1 MIIQC
6 NLLKVKTF
14 FEESM
19 AMYNVCLTKENVGAN
34 RIFSVISIAL
44 ILFIFMN
51 PLAMAASIQKFNI
64 NSKYYAANNP
74 IIVTGAILDGNESGA
89 VNITIWV
96 RGTEFTGSATS
107 YQLIYASSGA
117 FSTTIDSPG
126 SSGDY
131 TVAATYVESGVNSQ
145 YLNMTVLGPD
155 DPGTIKT
162 FFSQGSVLVVSLS
175 VSHGITGPLNTGK
188 TGGNVTFDGRTFH
201 FLVSNDD
208 VAYMDDD
215 NDMNLSS
222 DSYGNSVVG
231 NLVEGS
237 KVKLN
242 ATTYTIMDIHNDTQ
256 IVLAQPIAPVFAG
269 GENRNVTFLVLN
281 STNDPLSQDIFMEYI
296 LNDGTAVS
304 NTTLSTNSNG
314 INTTSITIE
323 DASGIYHLIAGNIGH
338 LSFMVNT
345 NTIFSDIL
353 SEENKPKHTF
363 SRGELLRGALY
374 LKDISTGY
382 PVITATVTAVIRSQ
396 TNTSFILS
404 KNLTYDSNI
413 SAYTYSYEIPSTE
426 EETKYNVE
434 FTSVNN
440 SQTQKA
446 FTSYSIKSY
455 NLFLKPVS
463 KERQDSDGF
472 APGMQAFM
480 ILAGTNLSG
489 GENINIEDMV
499 AIDTSNFR
507 VNITSSTGTDVTP
520 SWNVMNQTTFFSYM
534 QVDTDIQSEIK
545 MMLGNNFTIIN
556 FTAPSTN
563 GMYNVVVQ
571 ANISGWVKASTTIS
585 VQDMFVHGEPVNK
598 NGWFNPKV
606 SPGGIVRLNIMAFN
620 PSTGERLIAE
630 NISEAGL
637 VEVWSEGANDI
648 VTEDMLNITLEEIQ
662 VQYGP
667 GNAEAIKVLKFT
679 ANDSQLGFHQVKF
692 WVNATIGGSPKKV
705 IGDGWFDEKSYEI
718 FVRPQSDSGMFKTFG
733 SGDNISLNVM
743 VRDVS
748 GNNVSSATI
757 EVSSLKYSMTGENI
771 PYGVD
776 SSQSTTT
783 NSNGEATLTILNTNR
798 NLKSG
803 FYIVRV
809 KMTTQDGVIDY
820 GNGWF
825 EVSNFIFF
833 AYSTSF
839 DNGLGRP
846 INFTLNAFN
855 SSFFSKNVSVTLTK
869 IISMGDFG
877 MMAPP
882 TVYNETDV
890 DVGYI
895 NGTDYYVYSA
905 GINKGG
911 NFEFIF
917 EATDGNSTEVRRA
930 WVNLRSF
937 VTWVDTNNVYE
948 FSTTGFMNA
957 TVVASQDMRGGSSGS
972 INITNV
978 TVEKVMQEGMYM
990 TSYRSKSQMASITAT
1005 EKVSGVDNR
1014 INISVNTTGWGQGG
1028 YVMKLKVTDNQSN
1041 EVYTEFWFR
1050 MALAG
1055 VYMPEL
1061 NMINVNGGTYYTNKT
1076 SFNASTDVTSVKSK
1090 FADQSLGNVTAGKV
1104 SGRIV
1109 NDNSNDAVRIL
1120 QSNNENQIFQEWNP
1134 NDNPQFAMV
1143 VVDTVMR
1150 TVYIEYRNFTIDGN
1164 NIIDRTQYYNLSN
1177 SVTTQVFNASAGDTF
1192 TDYTGRTWRITSITD
1207 DGTVNIE
1214 GINALKNG
1222 LILNSTIMS
1231 RSISGKFLFGQ
1242 MWDDEWRDIDL
1253 DGDNQYMDDRYNIL
1267 MIDRTTS
1274 GIYDTIYVSNSTN
1287 FSRGYRDA
1295 SAGEAVGFGGNPTYL
1310 ISNKYQSGTY
1320 QLQFTT
1326 YRQGWKGMNLGTY
1339 ANGSIV
1345 KIPFLVSNPGGSA
1358 ISGSLVSIDSLID
1371 ESREQTPLTG
1381 VNATTDSNG
1390 LAIISINTSEVSIPT
1405 GSWMIIY
1412 NATIGSSNA
1421 VADDEMLWELPRF
1434 ELRNF
1439 VVSGALGIPG
1449 SIDLIKLNDSDTSDR
1464 IPGNNML
1471 ISYGDEIDFQRGIGF
1486 WWNYNGERYQLE
1498 YPFNDWWYNTTGF
1511 FNYSMDN
1518 GVTMNPGNGN
1528 LINSS
1533 NAKNVVIYNVTTIRN
1548 TGDLINLHFGE
1559 NNIYDMWRFNVTAIQ
1574 DTTSTSIKMSYKGW
1588 PWTWPDPQ
1596 QPWNQ
1601 PQNQTLN
1608 NNTGWWIGG
1617 LDFQVIDINATI
1629 VRLELRQPVLI
1640 ASIDAL
1646 SNLTDGND
1654 ANGEAKK
1661 MRGSVNSVNF
1671 GGNDYLIYGYEDN
1684 ATTSGDLVNWGRIET
1699 MDQVLVV
1706 NQTGGGSNRY
1716 RIGQLIPE
1724 LNNYYVAAAPEWG
1737 ARIFLL
1743 NGSVTN
1749 VFPIPPWTAD
1759 LPIFYTGRFSDQDIG
1774 LDIPTMGMGDPN
1786 MPTGPI
1792 TPDNRYSILM
1802 IDRLANGVNF
1812 PTEAIYDDDY
1822 DLTQLNSGS
1831 GLNEIIYDMYNNE
1844 SGYEDAIAQQ
1854 MNGGGGQMD
1863 ITYINMSEKFAW
1875 DVGTGNMQSWPM
1887 AIPTVN
1893 VSDSSVTGTAR
1904 TFAPK
1909 FDLNRSDNITIY
1921 VIAKDFSG
1929 VRINGVAELTQIKMS
1944 FGGNITNGFFDTLPM
1959 TFTMTT
1965 PINVT
1970 LADGEGLIT
1979 LTPDQLPD
1987 ELKSGSSYD
1996 FDFAELTAVVQI
2008 TEDGTGRVET
2018 LKNNFFVMAK
2028 DKMNQG
2034 GPMEG
2039 GKKSGGGGG
2048 DGGIPPGG

>member
-1 MIIQC
+1 M
-6 NLLKVKTF
+6 LVW
-14 FEESM
+14 
-19 AMYNVCLTKENVGAN
+19 LTKENVRKKN
-34 RIFSVISIAL
+34 IVSVISIAL
-44 ILFIFMN
+44 VVFIFMN

-64 NSKYYAANNP
+64 NSKYYAANDP
-74 IIVTGAILDGNESGA
+74 ISVSGAILDGNASGA

-96 RGTEFTGSATS
+96 RGNEFTGSATS
-107 YQLIYASSGA
+107 YQLVYASSGA
-117 FSTTIDSPG
+117 FSTTINAPG
-126 SSGDY
+126 SSGEY

-145 YLNMTVLGPD
+145 YLNMTVLGAS
-155 DPGTIKT
+155 DPSTIKT
-162 FFSQGSVLVVSLS
+162 FFSQGPVLVVSLS
-175 VSHGITGPLNTGK
+175 GSHGITGPLSTGK
-188 TGGNVTFDGRTFH
+188 TGGSVTFDGRPFY

-215 NDMNLSS
+215 NEMNLSS
-222 DSYGNSVVG
+222 DISGNSVVG

-256 IVLAQPIAPVFAG
+256 IVLARPIAPVFAG
-269 GENRNVTFLVLN
+269 GETRNVTFLVLN
-281 STNDPLSQDIFMEYI
+281 STNYPLSQNILMEYI
-296 LNDGTAVS
+296 MNDGTAVS

-314 INTTSITIE
+314 INTTSITIQ

-363 SRGELLRGALY
+363 ARGETLKGALY
-374 LKDISTGY
+374 LKDVSTGY
-382 PVITATVTAVIRSQ
+382 PVTTATVRATIRSQ

-404 KNLTYDSNI
+404 KSLTYDSNI
-413 SAYTYSYEIPSTE
+413 SAYTYSYTIPSTE
-426 EETKYNVE
+426 EETTYNVE

-446 FTSYSIKSY
+446 FTSYNIKSY

-472 APGMQAFM
+472 APGMGAFM

-499 AIDTSNFR
+499 AINTSNFR
-507 VNITSSTGTDVTP
+507 VNITDSTGTDVTP
-520 SWNVMNQTTFFSYM
+520 SWNVMNQTAFFSYLG
-534 QVDTDIQSEIK
+534 VPTDIQSEIK

-563 GMYNVVVQ
+563 GIYNVVVQ

-606 SPGGIVRLNIMAFN
+606 SPGGFVRLNILAFN
-620 PSTGERLIAE
+620 PSTGGRLTAA

-648 VTEDMLNITLEEIQ
+648 VTEEMLNITLEQIQ

-667 GNAEAIKVLKFT
+667 GGSETIKVLKFT
-679 ANDSQLGFHQVKF
+679 ANDSHLGFHNVKF

-718 FVRPQSDSGMFKTFG
+718 FVKPQSDSGTGMFKAFG
-733 SGDNISLNVM
+733 SGDNITLSVK
-743 VRDVS
+743 VKDVS

-757 EVSSLKYSMTGENI
+757 EVSSLKYGMTGENI
-771 PYGVD
+771 PYGVN

-783 NSNGEATLTILNTNR
+783 NSNGEATLTIINTNR

-803 FYIVRV
+803 FYTVRV
-809 KMTTQDGVIDY
+809 KMTTQDGVTDY

-839 DNGLGRP
+839 DNGVGRP
-846 INFTLNAFN
+846 INFTLNTFDSNFN
-855 SSFFSKNVSVTLTK
+855 RKNVSVSLK
-869 IISMGDFG
+869 RIISMGDWE

-882 TVYNETDV
+882 TVYAEPNIN
-890 DVGYI
+890 VGYI
-895 NGTDYYVYSA
+895 NGTGYYNYST

-911 NFEFIF
+911 NFEFVF
-917 EATDGNSTEVRRA
+917 EATDGNSTEVGRA
-930 WVNLRSF
+930 WVNLKSF
-937 VTWVDTNNVYE
+937 VTWVDTNGVYE

-990 TSYRSKSQMASITAT
+990 TSYRSKSEMASITT
-1005 EKVSGVDNR
+1005 TQKVSGVDHR
-1014 INISVNTTGWGQGG
+1014 FNISVNTSGWAQGG

-1061 NMINVNGGTYYTNKT
+1061 NMVNVNGGTYYTNKT

-1090 FADQSLGNVTAGKV
+1090 FAGQSLGNVTAGKV
-1104 SGRIV
+1104 SGIIV
-1109 NDNSNDAVRIL
+1109 NDNTNDAVKIL
-1120 QSNNENQIFQEWNP
+1120 QSSNDNQIFNQGIVSQ
-1134 NDNPQFAMV
+1134 NPQFAMV
-1143 VVDTVMR
+1143 VVDTSQR
-1150 TVYIEYRNFTIDGN
+1150 TVYIEYRNTTEGGM
-1164 NIIDRTQYYNLSN
+1164 QYYNLSN
-1177 SVTTQVFNASAGDTF
+1177 NVTTQVFNKTEGDNF
-1192 TDYTGRTWRITSITD
+1192 TDYTGRTWRIKSITD
-1207 DGTVNIE
+1207 DGTVNLE

-1222 LILNSTIMS
+1222 IILNSTIMS
-1231 RSISGKFLFGQ
+1231 RSISGKFLLGN
-1242 MWDDEWRDIDL
+1242 MRDDEWRGIDL
-1253 DGDNQYMDDRYNIL
+1253 DGDNQYWNDTYHIL
-1267 MIDRTTS
+1267 MIDSATS
-1274 GIYDTIYVSNSTN
+1274 GIYNTVYVSNTTN
-1287 FSRGYRDA
+1287 FSRGYKDA
-1295 SAGEAVGFGGNPTYL
+1295 SAGAAVGFGGKPTYL

-1326 YRQGWKGMNLGTY
+1326 YRQGWGGMNLGTF
-1339 ANGSIV
+1339 ANGTIV
-1345 KIPFLVSNPGGSA
+1345 KIPFLVTNPGGSA
-1358 ISGSLVSIDSLID
+1358 IYGSNVSIDFLMD
-1371 ESREQTPLTG
+1371 ESRLQEPLSG
-1381 VNATTDSNG
+1381 INATTDTYG
-1390 LAIISINTSEVSIPT
+1390 LAIISINTSQRPIPT
-1405 GSWMIIY
+1405 GSWMIKY
-1412 NATIGSSNA
+1412 NATIGNSYA
-1421 VADDEMLWELPRF
+1421 VADDEMFWQLPRF

-1439 VVSGALGIPG
+1439 MVSGALGIPG
-1449 SIDLIKLNDSDTSDR
+1449 RIDLIKLNDTNTADG

-1486 WWNYNGERYQLE
+1486 WWNVGQRYQLE
-1498 YPFNDWWYNTTGF
+1498 YPFNDWWYNSTTNR
-1511 FNYSMDN
+1511 FNYSTDN
-1518 GVTMNPGNGN
+1518 GNTLNPGNGTR
-1528 LINSS
+1528 INSS
-1533 NAKNVVIYNVTTIRN
+1533 NAKSVVTYNVTTKKNIN
-1548 TGDLINLHFGE
+1548 TIINLSRGVNNFSDFG
-1559 NNIYDMWRFNVTAIQ
+1559 NMWLFNVTNIGVGQATIL
-1574 DTTSTSIKMSYKGW
+1574 MSYKGW
-1588 PWTWPDPQ
+1588 PWTWPDLQ

-1601 PQNQTLN
+1601 PQSQTFDLVN
-1608 NNTGWWIGG
+1608 NRNWWIGG
-1617 LDFQVIDINATI
+1617 LDFQVVDINQTNQS
-1629 VRLELRQPVLI
+1629 VQLQLMQPVLI

-1646 SNLTDGND
+1646 SNLTDGNPN
-1654 ANGEAKK
+1654 NGEADNL
-1661 MRGSVNSVNF
+1661 RGSVNNITF
-1671 GGNDYLIYGYEDN
+1671 NGHNYLVYGYEDI
-1684 ATTSGDLVNWGRIET
+1684 APTSGDLVNWGRIET
-1699 MDQVLVV
+1699 MDRVLVF
-1706 NQTGGGSNRY
+1706 NQTSGSSRIY
-1716 RIGQLIPE
+1716 RIGENISD
-1724 LNNYYVAAAPEWG
+1724 LNNYYVASAPEWG
-1737 ARIFLL
+1737 GKIFLL

-1749 VFPIPPWTAD
+1749 VFPIPQWTAD
-1759 LPIFYTGRFSDQDIG
+1759 SPIFYTGRFSDRDIG
-1774 LDIPTMGMGDPN
+1774 VDLPTLGAGGPDMPAGVITSDP
-1786 MPTGPI
+1786 
-1792 TPDNRYSILM
+1792 RYSILM

-1812 PTEAIYDDDY
+1812 PTQAIYDDDY
-1822 DLTQLNSGS
+1822 DLTELNSWSPSAGQVS
-1831 GLNEIIYDMYNNE
+1831 YDMYTNE
-1844 SGYEDAIAQQ
+1844 SGYGDAIS
-1854 MNGGGGQMD
+1854 MGGGPGMG
-1863 ITYINMSEKFAW
+1863 ITYTNMSEQFAW
-1875 DVGTGNMQSWPM
+1875 DVGTGNMQNWPL
-1887 AIPTVN
+1887 AFPTLSFN
-1893 VSDSSVTGTAR
+1893 DTANTYTAR

-1929 VRINGVAELTQIKMS
+1929 VRINGVARLTQIKMS
-1944 FGGNITNGFFDTLPM
+1944 FGGNITSGFFDTLPM

-1979 LTPDQLPD
+1979 VTPAQLPD
-1987 ELKSGSSYD
+1987 ELKSGGAYD

-2018 LKNNFFVMAK
+2018 LKNNFFIM
-2028 DKMNQG
+2028 DKGKMRSG

-2039 GKKSGGGGG
+2039 GPKP
-2048 DGGIPPGG
+2048 GGIP

>member
-1 MIIQC
+1 MYKVS
-6 NLLKVKTF
+6 LK
-14 FEESM
+14 
-19 AMYNVCLTKENVGAN
+19 KEDVSAK

-51 PLAMAASIQKFNI
+51 PLATAASIQKFNI
-64 NSKYYAANNP
+64 NSKYYAANDP
-74 IIVTGAILDGNESGA
+74 ISVSGAILDGNASGA

-96 RGTEFTGSATS
+96 RGNEFNGSATS
-107 YQLIYASSGA
+107 SQLIYASSGA
-117 FSTTIDSPG
+117 FSTTIYAPG
-126 SSGDY
+126 TSEDY

-145 YLNMTVLGPD
+145 YLNMTVLGLN

-162 FFSQGSVLVVSLS
+162 FFSQGSVLVVPLS
-175 VSHGITGPLNTGK
+175 SSHGITGPLNASK
-188 TGGNVTFDGRTFH
+188 TGGSVTFDGRIFY

-215 NDMNLSS
+215 SDMNLSS
-222 DSYGNSVVG
+222 DSNGNSVVG

-256 IVLAQPIAPVFAG
+256 IVLARPIAPVFAG
-269 GENRNVTFLVLN
+269 NEVRNVTFLVLN
-281 STNDPLSQDIFMEYI
+281 STNYPLSQDIFMEYI
-296 LNDGTAVS
+296 MNDGTAVS
-304 NTTLSTNSNG
+304 NATLSTNSNG
-314 INTTSITIE
+314 TNTTSITIE

-363 SRGELLRGALY
+363 SRGELLKGALY
-374 LKDISTGY
+374 LKDVSTGY
-382 PVITATVTAVIRSQ
+382 PVITATVTATIRSQ
-396 TNTSFILS
+396 TNNSFILS
-404 KNLTYDSNI
+404 KSLVYDSNI
-413 SAYTYSYEIPSTE
+413 SAYTYSYEIPPTE
-426 EETKYNVE
+426 EETTYNVE

-446 FTSYSIKSY
+446 FTSYNIKSY

-463 KERQDSDGF
+463 KERKDSDGF
-472 APGMQAFM
+472 APGMGAFM

-489 GENINIEDMV
+489 GENINIEDMI
-499 AIDTSNFR
+499 AINTGNFR

-520 SWNVMNQTTFFSYM
+520 SWNVMNQTTFFSYLG
-534 QVDTDIQSEIK
+534 VPLDIQSEIK

-556 FTAPSTN
+556 FTAPSAN

-606 SPGGIVRLNIMAFN
+606 SPGGFVRLNILAFN
-620 PSTGERLIAE
+620 PFTGERLNAA

-648 VTEDMLNITLEEIQ
+648 VTEDMLNVTLEDIQ

-667 GNAEAIKVLKFT
+667 GMSETIKVLKFT
-679 ANDSQLGFHQVKF
+679 ANDSHLGFHNVKF
-692 WVNATIGGSPKKV
+692 WVNATIDGSPKKV

-718 FVRPQSDSGMFKTFG
+718 FVKPQSDSGSGMFKTFG
-733 SGDNISLNVM
+733 SGDNISLSVK
-743 VRDVS
+743 VKDVS

-757 EVSSLKYSMTGENI
+757 EVSSLKYGMTGENI

-783 NSNGEATLTILNTNR
+783 DSNGEATLTILNTNR

-803 FYIVRV
+803 FYTVRV
-809 KMTTQDGVIDY
+809 KMTTQEGVIDY

-839 DNGLGRP
+839 DNGIGRP

-855 SSFFSKNVSVTLTK
+855 SSFFSKNVSVTLTT

-890 DVGYI
+890 EVGYI
-895 NGTDYYVYSA
+895 NGTGFYEYSA

-911 NFEFIF
+911 NFEFVF
-917 EATDGNSTEVRRA
+917 EARDGNSTEVGRA

-957 TVVASQDMRGGSSGS
+957 TVVASRDNNMGGSSGSS

-990 TSYRSKSQMASITAT
+990 TSYRSKSEMAAITTT
-1005 EKVSGVDNR
+1005 EKVNGVDNR
-1014 INISVNTTGWGQGG
+1014 INISVNTSGWGQGG
-1028 YVMKLKVTDNQSN
+1028 YIMKLKVTDNQSN
-1041 EVYTEFWFR
+1041 EVYTDFWFR

-1061 NMINVNGGTYYTNKT
+1061 NMVNVNGGTYYTNKT

-1120 QSNNENQIFQEWNP
+1120 QSSNENQIFQEWNP
-1134 NDNPQFAMV
+1134 NENPQFAMV

-1150 TVYIEYRNFTIDGN
+1150 TLYIEYRNFTIDGN

-1177 SVTTQVFNASAGDTF
+1177 SVTTQVFNASIGDTF
-1192 TDYTGRTWRITSITD
+1192 TDNTGRTWRITSITD

-1222 LILNSTIMS
+1222 IILNSTILS

-1253 DGDNQYMDDRYNIL
+1253 DGDNEYFNDRYYIL
-1267 MIDRTTS
+1267 MID
-1274 GIYDTIYVSNSTN
+1274 GANPGVYDTVYVSNSTN
-1287 FSRGYRDA
+1287 FSLGYKDA
-1295 SAGEAVGFGGNPTYL
+1295 SAGDAVGFGGKPTYL

-1326 YRQGWKGMNLGTY
+1326 YRQGWGGMNLGTF
-1339 ANGSIV
+1339 ANGTVV

-1358 ISGSLVSIDSLID
+1358 ISGSNVSIDFLMD
-1371 ESREQTPLTG
+1371 ESREQTPLSG
-1381 VNATTDSNG
+1381 VNATTDANG
-1390 LAIISINTSEVSIPT
+1390 LAIILINTTLTSIPT
-1405 GSWMIIY
+1405 GSWTIIY
-1412 NATIGSSNA
+1412 NATIGTSNA
-1421 VADDEMLWELPRF
+1421 VADDEMFWQLPRF

-1449 SIDLIKLNDSDTSDR
+1449 RIDLIKLNDSDTSDG

-1486 WWNYNGERYQLE
+1486 WWNDGQRYQLE
-1498 YPFNDWWYNTTGF
+1498 YPFNDWYYNSTSNS
-1511 FNYSMDN
+1511 FNYSPDH
-1518 GVTMNPGNGN
+1518 GFTMSQGDGN

-1533 NAKNVVIYNVTTIRN
+1533 SAKSVITYNVTIKQNIGTLI
-1548 TGDLINLHFGE
+1548 DLHIGVNNFSEFGR
-1559 NNIYDMWRFNVTAIQ
+1559 MWRFNVTEITGSNATIL
-1574 DTTSTSIKMSYKGW
+1574 MSYRGW

-1601 PQNQTLN
+1601 PQSREFIINDN
-1608 NNTGWWIGG
+1608 WWIGG
-1617 LDFQVIDINATI
+1617 LDFRVIDINLTNQN
-1629 VRLELRQPVLI
+1629 VQLRLNQPVLI
-1640 ASIDAL
+1640 ARIDAL
-1646 SNLTDGND
+1646 SILTDGND

-1671 GGNDYLIYGYEDN
+1671 SGNDYLIYGYEDN
-1684 ATTSGDLVNWGRIET
+1684 ATTSGDLVNGFGRIET
-1699 MDQVLVV
+1699 MDRVLVV
-1706 NQTGGGSNRY
+1706 NQTNGGSNVY

-1724 LNNYYVAAAPEWG
+1724 FNNYYVAGAPEWG
-1737 ARIFLL
+1737 GMIFLL
-1743 NGSVTN
+1743 NGSVTR
-1749 VFPIPPWTAD
+1749 VFPIPQWTAD
-1759 LPIFYTGRFSDQDIG
+1759 SPIFYTGRFSDQDIG
-1774 LDIPTMGMGDPN
+1774 QDVPTMDVNNPEAPRG
-1786 MPTGPI
+1786 TI
-1792 TPDNRYSILM
+1792 TSDLNYSILM
-1802 IDRLANGVNF
+1802 FDRLANGVNF
-1812 PTEAIYDDDY
+1812 PTEAIYDDDS
-1822 DLTQLNSGS
+1822 DLTQLNSWSGS
-1831 GLNEIIYDMYNNE
+1831 DEVIYDMYNNE
-1844 SGYEDAIAQQ
+1844 SGNGDAIAQQ
-1854 MNGGGGQMD
+1854 MGDPGPMV
-1863 ITYINMSEKFAW
+1863 IRYINMSEKFAW
-1875 DVGTGNMQSWPM
+1875 DIGTGNMQTWPI

-1893 VSDSSVTGTAR
+1893 VSDSSVTGTAK
-1904 TFAPK
+1904 TFARK
-1909 FDLNRSDNITIY
+1909 DNLNRSDNITIY

-1929 VRINGVAELTQIKMS
+1929 VNINGVANLTQIKMS
-1944 FGGNITNGFFDTLPM
+1944 FGGNITNGFFETLPM

-1970 LADGEGLIT
+1970 LVDGEGLIT
-1979 LTPDQLPD
+1979 LTPAQLPA
-1987 ELKSGSSYD
+1987 ELRSGGSYD
-1996 FDFAELTAVVQI
+1996 FDFAELTAIVQI
-2008 TEDGTGRVET
+2008 TDVGTGRVET

-2028 DKMNQG
+2028 DKMSLG

-2039 GKKSGGGGG
+2039 GKTSGGGGG
-2048 DGGIPPGG
+2048 GSGGGGGGGGTI

>member
-1 MIIQC
+1 MR
-6 NLLKVKTF
+6 NVKLSKVDDSKK
-14 FEESM
+14 
-19 AMYNVCLTKENVGAN
+19 N
-34 RIFSVISIAL
+34 IFPVVLIAL
-44 ILFIFMN
+44 IVFIFMN
-51 PLAMAASIQKFNI
+51 PLAAATSIQKFNI
-64 NSKYYAANNP
+64 NSEYYAANET
-74 IIVTGAILDGNESGA
+74 ISVSGAILDGNASGA

-96 RGTEFTGSATS
+96 RGNEFTGSATS
-107 YQLIYASSGA
+107 SQLIYASSGV
-117 FSTTIDSPG
+117 FSTTIEAPG
-126 SSGDY
+126 SSGEY
-131 TVAATYVESGVNSQ
+131 SIAATDVESGVNSQ
-145 YLNMTVLGPD
+145 YLNLTVLGAT
-155 DPGTIKT
+155 DPSTIKT

-175 VSHGITGPLNTGK
+175 GSPGITGPLSTGK
-188 TGGNVTFDGRTFH
+188 TGGNVSFDGRTYH

-215 NDMNLSS
+215 TDMNLSS
-222 DSYGNSVVG
+222 DSAGNSVVG

-256 IVLAQPIAPVFAG
+256 IVLARPIAPVFTG
-269 GENRNVTFLVLN
+269 GETRNVTFLVLN
-281 STNDPLSQDIFMEYI
+281 STNYPLSQDIFMEYI
-296 LNDGTAVS
+296 MNDGTAVS
-304 NTTLSTNSNG
+304 NATLSTNSNG
-314 INTTSITIE
+314 INTTSITIQN
-323 DASGIYHLIAGNIGH
+323 ASGIYHLIAGNIGH
-338 LSFMVNT
+338 LSFAVNT

-363 SRGELLRGALY
+363 ARGETLKGALY
-374 LKDISTGY
+374 LKDVSTGY
-382 PVITATVTAVIRSQ
+382 PVTTATVTATIRSQ

-404 KNLTYDSNI
+404 KSLTYDSNI
-413 SAYTYSYEIPSTE
+413 SAYTYSYTIPSTE
-426 EETKYNVE
+426 EETTYNVE

-446 FTSYSIKSY
+446 FTSYNIKSF

-463 KERQDSDGF
+463 KERENSDGF

-480 ILAGTNLSG
+480 ILAGTNLSD
-489 GENINIEDMV
+489 GENVNIEDMI
-499 AIDTSNFR
+499 AINTTNFR
-507 VNITSSTGTDVTP
+507 VNITDNIGTDVTP
-520 SWNVMNQTTFFSYM
+520 SWNVMNQTTFFSY
-534 QVDTDIQSEIK
+534 VGVPPDIQAEIK
-545 MMLGNNFTIIN
+545 MVLGNNFTIIN

-563 GMYNVVVQ
+563 GIYNVVVQ

-606 SPGGIVRLNIMAFN
+606 SPGGFVRLNILAFN
-620 PSTGERLIAE
+620 ATMGERLVAGDIH
-630 NISEAGL
+630 EAGL
-637 VEVWSEGANDI
+637 IEVWSEGANDI
-648 VTEDMLNITLEEIQ
+648 VTEDMLNVTLEEIQ

-667 GNAEAIKVLKFT
+667 GMSETIKVLKFT
-679 ANDSQLGFHQVKF
+679 ANDSHLGFHNVKF

-718 FVRPQSDSGMFKTFG
+718 FVKPQSDSGTGMFKTFG
-733 SGDNISLNVM
+733 SGDNISLSVK

-757 EVSSLKYSMTGENI
+757 EISSLKYGMTGENI
-771 PYGVD
+771 PYGVN

-783 NSNGEATLTILNTNR
+783 NSNGEATLTIINTNR

-803 FYIVRV
+803 FYTVRI
-809 KMTTQDGVIDY
+809 KMTTQDGVTDY

-839 DNGLGRP
+839 DNGVGRP
-846 INFTLNAFN
+846 INFTLNTYD
-855 SSFFSKNVSVTLTK
+855 SSFNRKNVSVSLK
-869 IISMGDFG
+869 RIISMGDWE

-882 TVYNETDV
+882 TVYAEPNIN
-890 DVGYI
+890 VGYI
-895 NGTDYYVYSA
+895 NGTDYYEYSA

-911 NFEFIF
+911 NFEFVF
-917 EATDGNSTEVRRA
+917 EATDGNSTEVGRA
-930 WVNLRSF
+930 WVNLKSF

-990 TSYRSKSQMASITAT
+990 TSYRSKSEMASITTT

-1014 INISVNTTGWGQGG
+1014 INISVNTSGWGQGG
-1028 YVMKLKVTDNQSN
+1028 YVMKMKVTDNQSN

-1061 NMINVNGGTYYTNKT
+1061 NFISVNGGTYYTNKT
-1076 SFNASTDVTSVKSK
+1076 SFNASTDVTSVKNN
-1090 FADQSLGNVTAGKV
+1090 FANQSLGNVTAGKV
-1104 SGRIV
+1104 NGNILA
-1109 NDNSNDAVRIL
+1109 NTPAVRIL
-1120 QSNNENQIFQEWNP
+1120 QTSQDNQIVNENEAP
-1134 NDNPQFAMV
+1134 SFAMV
-1143 VVDTVMR
+1143 VVDTVQR
-1150 TVYIEYRNFTIDGN
+1150 TVYIEYTNTTPGN
-1164 NIIDRTQYYNLSN
+1164 RQYYNLSN
-1177 SVTTQVFNASAGDTF
+1177 NVTTQVFNASVGDNF

-1207 DGTVNIE
+1207 DGTVSLE
-1214 GINALKNG
+1214 GVNTLKNG

-1231 RSISGKFLFGQ
+1231 RSISGKFLLGQ

-1253 DGDNQYMDDRYNIL
+1253 DGDNEYFNDRYYIL
-1267 MIDRTTS
+1267 MIDSVTS
-1274 GIYDTIYVSNSTN
+1274 GVYDKVYVSNSTN
-1287 FSRGYRDA
+1287 FSRGYKDA
-1295 SAGEAVGFGGNPTYL
+1295 SAGAAVGFGGKPTYL

-1326 YRQGWKGMNLGTY
+1326 YRQGWGGMNLGTF
-1339 ANGSIV
+1339 ANGTIV
-1345 KIPFLVSNPGGSA
+1345 KIPFLVTNPGGGV
-1358 ISGSLVSIDSLID
+1358 ISGSRVAIDSLID
-1371 ESREQTPLTG
+1371 ESRDVTTLTG
-1381 VNATTDSNG
+1381 VNATTDLYG
-1390 LAIISINTSEVSIPT
+1390 LAIISINTSQVFIPT
-1405 GSWMIIY
+1405 GSWMIKY
-1412 NATIGSSNA
+1412 NATIGNSYA
-1421 VADDEMLWELPRF
+1421 VADDEMFWQLPRF

-1449 SIDLIKLNDSDTSDR
+1449 SIDLIKLKDSDTSDR

-1471 ISYGDEIDFQRGIGF
+1471 LSYGDEIDFQRGIGF
-1486 WWNYNGERYQLE
+1486 WWNYNNERYQLE
-1498 YPFNDWWYNTTGF
+1498 YPFNDWWYNTTGTGF
-1511 FNYSMDN
+1511 FNYSTDN
-1518 GVTMNPGNGN
+1518 GNTLYPGNGT

-1533 NAKNVVIYNVTTIRN
+1533 NAKSVVTYNVTTRRN
-1548 TGDLINLHFGE
+1548 TGELINLHFSD
-1559 NNIYDMWRFNVTAIQ
+1559 NDIYNMWRFNVTNISGTSS
-1574 DTTSTSIKMSYKGW
+1574 TTIKMSYKGW

-1601 PQNQTLN
+1601 PQDQQFN

-1617 LDFQVIDINATI
+1617 LDFEVVDINQTNQS
-1629 VRLELRQPVLI
+1629 VQLQLMQPVLI

-1646 SNLTDGND
+1646 SNLTDDNP
-1654 ANGEAKK
+1654 ANGEADN
-1661 MRGSVNSVNF
+1661 MRGSVNRVTFN
-1671 GGNDYLIYGYEDN
+1671 GNDYLIYGYEDVAN
-1684 ATTSGDLVNWGRIET
+1684 TSGDLVDWGWIET
-1699 MDQVLVV
+1699 MDRVLVV
-1706 NQTGGGSNRY
+1706 NQTSGSSNIY
-1716 RIGQLIPE
+1716 QIGQLIPE
-1724 LNNYYVAAAPEWG
+1724 LNNYYVAGAPEWG
-1737 ARIFLL
+1737 GRIFLL
-1743 NGSVTN
+1743 NGSATR
-1749 VFPIPPWTAD
+1749 VFPIPQWTAD
-1759 LPIFYTGRFSDQDIG
+1759 SPIFYTGNFSDQDIG
-1774 LDIPTMGMGDPN
+1774 VDLPTLGVGGPDIPAGAITSDP
-1786 MPTGPI
+1786 
-1792 TPDNRYSILM
+1792 RYSILM

-1812 PTEAIYDDDY
+1812 PTEAIYDDDS
-1822 DLTQLNSGS
+1822 DMTQLNSGFGS
-1831 GLNEIIYDMYNNE
+1831 NEVIYDMYNNE
-1844 SGYEDAIAQQ
+1844 SGYGDAIAQQ
-1854 MNGGGGQMD
+1854 MGGPGPME
-1863 ITYINMSEKFAW
+1863 ISYINMSEKFAW

-1887 AIPTVN
+1887 AFPTISIN
-1893 VSDSSVTGTAR
+1893 DTTNTATAR

-1909 FDLNRSDNITIY
+1909 FDLNRTDNITIY

-1970 LADGEGLIT
+1970 LVDGEGLLRVT
-1979 LTPDQLPD
+1979 LAQLPAD
-1987 ELKSGSSYD
+1987 LRSGGSYD

-2028 DKMNQG
+2028 DKMSQG

-2039 GKKSGGGGG
+2039 GKTSGGGGG
-2048 DGGIPPGG
+2048 GGGII

>member
-1 MIIQC
+1 MNIQS
-6 NLLKVKTF
+6 NLLKAKTF

-19 AMYNVCLTKENVGAN
+19 VMYNVCSTKEYVSAN

-51 PLAMAASIQKFNI
+51 PLAMAVSVQKFNI
-64 NSKYYAANNP
+64 NSKYYAANDP
-74 IIVTGAILDGNESGA
+74 ISVSGAILDGNESGA
-89 VNITIWV
+89 VNITIWE
-96 RGTEFTGSATS
+96 RGNEFTGSATS
-107 YQLIYASSGA
+107 SQLIYASSGA
-117 FSTTIDSPG
+117 FSTTIDAPG
-126 SSGDY
+126 SSGEY
-131 TVAATYVESGVNSQ
+131 SVAATYVESGVNSQ
-145 YLNMTVLGPD
+145 HLNMTVLGPD

-162 FFSQGSVLVVSLS
+162 FFSQGPVLVISLS
-175 VSHGITGPLNTGK
+175 ESHAITGPLSTGK
-188 TGGNVTFDGRTFH
+188 TGGNVTFDGRTFY

-215 NDMNLSS
+215 PDMNLSS
-222 DSYGNSVVG
+222 DNSNKSVVG
-231 NLVEGS
+231 NLVDGS

-256 IVLAQPIAPVFAG
+256 IVLARPIAPVFMG
-269 GENRNVTFLVLN
+269 GETRNVTFLVLN
-281 STNDPLSQDIFMEYI
+281 STNHPLSQDILMEYI
-296 LNDGTAVS
+296 INDGTAVS
-304 NTTLSTNSNG
+304 NATLSTSSSG
-314 INTTSITIE
+314 INTTSISIQNE
-323 DASGIYHLIAGNIGH
+323 SGIYHIIAGNIGH

-353 SEENKPKHTF
+353 SEENTPKHTF
-363 SRGELLRGALY
+363 SRGETLKGALY
-374 LKDISTGY
+374 LKDVSTGY
-382 PVITATVTAVIRSQ
+382 PVTTATVTATIRSQ

-404 KNLTYDSNI
+404 NSLIYDSNI
-413 SAYTYSYEIPSTE
+413 SAYTYSYTIPSTE
-426 EETKYNVE
+426 EETTYNVE

-446 FTSYSIKSY
+446 FTSYNIKSY

-489 GENINIEDMV
+489 GENINIEDMLT
-499 AIDTSNFR
+499 AIDASYFR

-520 SWNVMNQTTFFSYM
+520 SWNVMNQTTFFSHM
-534 QVDTDIQSEIK
+534 QVDSNIQAEIK
-545 MMLGNNFTIIN
+545 MVLGNNFTIIN

-606 SPGGIVRLNIMAFN
+606 SPGGFVRLNILAFN
-620 PSTGERLIAE
+620 ATMGERLAAADIH
-630 NISEAGL
+630 EAGL
-637 VEVWSEGANDI
+637 IEVWSEGANDI
-648 VTEDMLNITLEEIQ
+648 VTEDMLNITLEDIQ

-667 GNAEAIKVLKFT
+667 GNAETIKVLKFT
-679 ANDSQLGFHQVKF
+679 ANDSHLGFHNVKF

-718 FVRPQSDSGMFKTFG
+718 FVKPQSDSGTGMFKTFG
-733 SGDNISLNVM
+733 SGDNISLSVK
-743 VRDVS
+743 VKDVS

-757 EVSSLKYSMTGENI
+757 EVSSLKYGMTGENI

-783 NSNGEATLTILNTNR
+783 DSNGEATLTILNTNQ

-803 FYIVRV
+803 FYTVRI

-839 DNGLGRP
+839 DNGIGRP
-846 INFTLNAFN
+846 INFTLKAFN
-855 SSFFSKNVSVTLTK
+855 SSFNRKNVSVTLTK

-882 TVYNETDV
+882 TVYAEPNI

-895 NGTDYYVYSA
+895 NGTGYYNYSA

-911 NFEFIF
+911 NFEFVF
-917 EATDGNSTEVRRA
+917 EADDGNSTEVGRA

-948 FSTTGFMNA
+948 FSTTGLLNA

-990 TSYRSKSQMASITAT
+990 TSYRSKSEMAGITTT
-1005 EKVSGVDNR
+1005 EKVNGVDNR
-1014 INISVNTTGWGQGG
+1014 INISVNTSGWGQGG
-1028 YVMKLKVTDNQSN
+1028 YIMKLKVTDNQSN
-1041 EVYTEFWFR
+1041 EVYTDFWFR

-1061 NMINVNGGTYYTNKT
+1061 NMVNVNGGTYYTNKT
-1076 SFNASTDVTSVKSK
+1076 SFNASTDVTSVKNN
-1090 FADQSLGNVTAGKV
+1090 FADDSLGNVTAGKV
-1104 SGRIV
+1104 NGNILANTQPVRILQTSQDNQIV
-1109 NDNSNDAVRIL
+1109 NDNEAP
-1120 QSNNENQIFQEWNP
+1120 F
-1134 NDNPQFAMV
+1134 FAMV
-1143 VVDTVMR
+1143 VVDTVQR
-1150 TVYIEYRNFTIDGN
+1150 TVYIEYQNTSEGRM
-1164 NIIDRTQYYNLSN
+1164 QYYNLSN
-1177 SVTTQVFNASAGDTF
+1177 DVTTQVFNASAGDTF

-1214 GINALKNG
+1214 GVNTLKNG

-1231 RSISGKFLFGQ
+1231 SSKSGKFLLGQ
-1242 MWDDEWRDIDL
+1242 MQDDDWRDIDL
-1253 DGDNQYMDDRYNIL
+1253 DGDNQYGGNERYYIL
-1267 MIDRTTS
+1267 MIDSVDS
-1274 GIYDTIYVSNSTN
+1274 GVYDKVYISNRTN
-1287 FSRGYRDA
+1287 FSLGYKDA
-1295 SAGEAVGFGGNPTYL
+1295 SAGDAVEFGGKPTYL

-1326 YRQGWKGMNLGTY
+1326 YRQGWKGMNLGTF
-1339 ANGSIV
+1339 ANGTVV
-1345 KIPFLVSNPGGSA
+1345 KIPFLVSNPGGSG
-1358 ISGSLVSIDSLID
+1358 ILGSNISIDFLID
-1371 ESREQTPLTG
+1371 ESRYMEPLSG
-1381 VNATTDSNG
+1381 VNTTTDANG
-1390 LAIISINTSEVSIPT
+1390 LAIISINTSRVSIPT
-1405 GSWMIIY
+1405 GSWTIIY
-1412 NATIGSSNA
+1412 NATIGNSYA
-1421 VADDEMLWELPRF
+1421 VADDEMFWELPRF

-1449 SIDLIKLNDSDTSDR
+1449 IINLIKLNDTDTADR

-1471 ISYGDEIDFQRGIGF
+1471 VSYGDEIDFQRGIGF
-1486 WWNYNGERYQLE
+1486 WWNYNNERYQLE
-1498 YPFNDWWYNTTGF
+1498 YPFNDWWYNTTGDGF
-1511 FNYSMDN
+1511 FNYSTDN
-1518 GVTMNPGNGN
+1518 GFTLNPGNGT

-1533 NAKNVVIYNVTTIRN
+1533 NAKSVVIYNVTTIKN
-1548 TGDLINLHFGE
+1548 KEELINLSIGI
-1559 NNIYDMWRFNVTAIQ
+1559 NNIYNMWRFNVTAIQ
-1574 DTTSTSIKMSYKGW
+1574 ETNTTIKMSYKGW

-1601 PQNQTLN
+1601 PQSQTLN

-1617 LDFQVIDINATI
+1617 LDFQVVNINSSNNS
-1629 VRLELRQPVLI
+1629 VQLRLNQPVLI
-1640 ASIDAL
+1640 AGINAL

-1661 MRGSVNSVNF
+1661 LRGSVNSVNF
-1671 GGNDYLIYGYEDN
+1671 SGNDYLIYGYEDN
-1684 ATTSGDLVNWGRIET
+1684 ATTSGDLVNGFCRIET

-1706 NQTGGGSNRY
+1706 NLTSGGSNRH

-1724 LNNYYVAAAPEWG
+1724 LNNYYVAGAPEWG
-1737 ARIFLL
+1737 GRIFLL
-1743 NGSVTN
+1743 NGSVTG
-1749 VFPIPPWTAD
+1749 VFPIPQWTAD
-1759 LPIFYTGRFSDQDIG
+1759 SPIFYTGRFSDQDIG
-1774 LDIPTMGMGDPN
+1774 LDVPTMDVNNPEAPRG
-1786 MPTGPI
+1786 TI
-1792 TPDNRYSILM
+1792 TSDLNYSILM
-1802 IDRLANGVNF
+1802 FDRLANGVNF

-1831 GLNEIIYDMYNNE
+1831 GLNEVIYDMYNNE
-1844 SGYEDAIAQQ
+1844 SGNGDAIAQQ
-1854 MNGGGGQMD
+1854 MFEGGGPMP
-1863 ITYINMSEKFAW
+1863 IRYINMSEKFAW
-1875 DVGTGNMQSWPM
+1875 DIGTGNMQTWPM
-1887 AIPTVN
+1887 AIPTISLN
-1893 VSDSSVTGTAR
+1893 DTANTYTAK
-1904 TFAPK
+1904 TFARK
-1909 FDLNRSDNITIY
+1909 DNLNRSENITIY

-1929 VRINGVAELTQIKMS
+1929 VNINGVAELTHIKMS

-1965 PINVT
+1965 PVNVT

-1979 LTPDQLPD
+1979 LTPAQLPD
-1987 ELKSGSSYD
+1987 ELKSGGSYD
-1996 FDFAELTAVVQI
+1996 FDFAELTAIVTI
-2008 TEDGTGRVET
+2008 TETGTGRVET

-2028 DKMNQG
+2028 DKMSMG

-2039 GKKSGGGGG
+2039 GKTSG
-2048 DGGIPPGG
+2048 PGGEGGMP